1 MRDDKDGQSA
11 LADDIL
17 DGIKAISRF
26 TGRPERRLY
35 YLAEKNL
42 LRGVFKEGSR
52 WIGLK
57 SVIRESLESAARG
70 ES

>member
-1 MRDDKDGQSA
+1 MTTQLVSDLTDDLLEGM
-11 LADDIL
+11 
-17 DGIKAISRF
+17 KAISRF

-42 LRGVFKEGSR
+42 LPGVFKEGAR

-57 SVIRESLESAARG
+57 SVIRERYLSAAKG